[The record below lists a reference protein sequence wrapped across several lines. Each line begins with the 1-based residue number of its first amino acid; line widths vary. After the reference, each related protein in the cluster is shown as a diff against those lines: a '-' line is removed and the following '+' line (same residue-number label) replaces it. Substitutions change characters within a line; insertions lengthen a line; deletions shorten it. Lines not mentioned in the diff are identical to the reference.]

1 MIYQGVFLPSNGLS
15 PTSPL
20 PLPVVAILWAP
31 GYNSSGGVVLSHF
44 LVQTLRDFLLPVKTR

>member
-31 GYNSSGGVVLSHF
+31 GYNSSGGVVLN
-44 LVQTLRDFLLPVKTR
+44 QLPRTNSPRLPFTSEN